1 MCDYFREKGRF
12 FPPPPNAPICG
23 WPQKSPS
30 SIGLNNNVTYFDCF
44 GVEHIPKKIKHF
56 IGNKNMK
63 ANIYRI
69 QAYKFRKH
77 VCLMIILLLVN
88 VKFQC
93 DTGAQSLTPYLYDSH
108 SFTKLNGLYDI

>member
-1 MCDYFREKGRF
+1 
-12 FPPPPNAPICG
+12 
-23 WPQKSPS
+23 
-30 SIGLNNNVTYFDCF
+30 
-44 GVEHIPKKIKHF
+44 
-56 IGNKNMK
+56 MK

-93 DTGAQSLTPYLYDSH
+93 DTGAQSLTPHLYDFH